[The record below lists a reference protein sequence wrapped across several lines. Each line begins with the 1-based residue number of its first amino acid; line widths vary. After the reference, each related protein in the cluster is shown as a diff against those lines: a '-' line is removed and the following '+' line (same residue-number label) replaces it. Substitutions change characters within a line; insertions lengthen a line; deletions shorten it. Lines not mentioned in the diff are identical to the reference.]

1 VYNVQI
7 SRRAEKHIKALP
19 KTIKKR
25 VSKKLITLRQNPFSG
40 DVKKLKVRHSRY
52 RLRVGDY
59 RIIFDID
66 KESITIL
73 VLTVRHRKDV
83 YR

>member
-1 VYNVQI
+1 MYNVQV
-7 SRRAEKHIKALP
+7 SRRAEKQIKALP
-19 KTIKKR
+19 TAIKNR
-25 VSKKLITLRQNPFSG
+25 VTKKLISLRQNPFSS
-40 DVKKLKVRHSRY
+40 DIKKLKVRHSRY

-59 RIIFDID
+59 RIIFDIN

-83 YR
+83 YK